1 MRGHAVTRG
10 PILPPSSH
18 PLFSRRICIGRA
30 KEKKGRIFFFSIESV
45 FPLFRFNFEIPVTN
59 VGIPVFLD
67 IIMKSKRE
75 VFLME
80 KRKETFVTKRSKK
93 LFCDPLPPLGKWKR
107 SRRRRIRE
115 RRIISYRASVIFQKR
130 VKRLLYIVSLVRLN
144 NIDWFSINYNVN
156 NFNVSKSCCHWY

>member
-18 PLFSRRICIGRA
+18 PPFSRRICIGRA
-30 KEKKGRIFFFSIESV
+30 KEKKRAQANLFFFLSRSESV

-67 IIMKSKRE
+67 IITKSKRE

-107 SRRRRIRE
+107 SRRRGIRE
-115 RRIISYRASVIFQKR
+115 RRIISYRASVIFQNR
-130 VKRLLYIVSLVRLN
+130 ETIIVYR
-144 NIDWFSINYNVN
+144 FSRS
-156 NFNVSKSCCHWY
+156 FQ

>member
-1 MRGHAVTRG
+1 MRWHVDRSS
-10 PILPPSSH
+10 LPPRTPYFPAEFAS
-18 PLFSRRICIGRA
+18 A
-30 KEKKGRIFFFSIESV
+30 AQKKKKGRIFFFSIESV

-67 IIMKSKRE
+67 IITKSKRE

-144 NIDWFSINYNVN
+144 NIDRFSINYNVN